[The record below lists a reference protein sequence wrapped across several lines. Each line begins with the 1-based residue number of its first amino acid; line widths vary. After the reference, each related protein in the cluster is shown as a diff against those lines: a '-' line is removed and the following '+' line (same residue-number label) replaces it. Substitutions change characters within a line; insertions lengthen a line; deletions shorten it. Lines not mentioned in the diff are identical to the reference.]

1 MEIKKS
7 NHANLEKKKH
17 SIFLLSLVIASG
29 FILTAFEWATYEV
42 DYQLEDTEVGAL
54 IEEEIVAQELE
65 IIRKSKPIIPIVQ
78 QEIID
83 TFRIDNE
90 LDTTP
95 TFIAQ
100 EFDTSSFTDPIDPVD
115 SAISFTRTPPVVVKE
130 PFTIVE
136 EMPQYQGGEKALF
149 RYLASQTKYTIYA
162 REMRAE
168 GKIYIQFVVEKD
180 GSITNAKVAQG
191 LEPGLDRNAL
201 ETVKNMKKWIPGKQL
216 GQPVRVKLIL
226 PFDYRLM

>member
-1 MEIKKS
+1 MR
-7 NHANLEKKKH
+7 
-17 SIFLLSLVIASG
+17 IFKASSPPGRSIASP
-29 FILTAFEWATYEV
+29 TR
-42 DYQLEDTEVGAL
+42 
-54 IEEEIVAQELE
+54 
-65 IIRKSKPIIPIVQ
+65 IRL
-78 QEIID
+78 
-83 TFRIDNE
+83 F
-90 LDTTP
+90 
-95 TFIAQ
+95 A
-100 EFDTSSFTDPIDPVD
+100 VD

-216 GQPVRVKLIL
+216 GQPVRVELIL